1 MDKYPL
7 KKNQD
12 IEIEI
17 TGITTEGS
25 GVGHYDGI
33 AVFVP
38 NTATG
43 DVIDCHI
50 IKTKK
55 NYAIGK
61 INHIIKAAKSRIA
74 PDCDVYSRCGG
85 CVFRHINYTAEC
97 EMKKQRVIDAF
108 ARLGHIEIS
117 PEEIIK
123 SGRENRYRNKA
134 QYPVRLENGKISIG
148 FFAQNS
154 HRVIDCN
161 DCMLQPKEFS
171 KIVSAFRKWI
181 EKNNISVYNEET
193 HKGLLRHIYIRKA
206 FETNQIMVCAVIN
219 GHNLPKKD
227 DLIVSLLKCTD
238 NIASITVNENT
249 NDSNVILGKKCYT
262 LWGSDFIE
270 DILCGV
276 KVRISPLSFY
286 QINHDQAEKLYY
298 KAAEYAELTENDTL
312 LDLYCG
318 AGTIGLSMAKKVKNL
333 IGVEIIPEAIED
345 AKINAEINGI
355 NNAEFICGDAPEA
368 AKILDDRG
376 IKPDVIIVD
385 PPRKGCAAEL
395 LDTIDSMNPDR
406 LVYISCDPATLA
418 RDCAI
423 LKEKGYEVQKVTPV
437 DMFPKTSHVETV
449 VLLSQRRPDTHIDI
463 KLDLSELD
471 ITSAETK
478 ATYQEIK
485 DYVLDKHGLKVS
497 TLYIS
502 QVKAKCGIIE
512 RENYNKDK
520 EGHRVPKCPKEK
532 EEAIMDALI
541 HFNMI

>member
-1 MDKYPL
+1 MEKYPL

-25 GVGHYDGI
+25 GVGHYDGV

-43 DVIDCHI
+43 DIIDCHI

-61 INHIIKAAKSRIA
+61 INHIIKAAQSRII

-85 CVFRHINYTAEC
+85 CVFRHINYSAEC

-108 ARLGHIEIS
+108 SRLGHIEIS

-134 QYPVRLENGKISIG
+134 QYPVRLENGKINIG

-154 HRVIDCN
+154 HRVIDCD
-161 DCMLQPKEFS
+161 DCMLQPKEFA

-181 EKNNISVYNEET
+181 IKNNISVYNEET

-206 FETNQIMVCAVIN
+206 FETNQVMVCAVIN

-238 NIASITVNENT
+238 NITSITVNENT

-262 LWGSDFIE
+262 IWGSDFIE
-270 DILCGV
+270 DILCSV

-286 QINHDQAEKLYY
+286 QINHDQAENLYY
-298 KAAEYAELTENDTL
+298 KAAEYAQLTSEDTL

-318 AGTIGLSMAKKVKNL
+318 AGTIGLSMASKVKNL

-345 AKINAEINGI
+345 AKINAEINNI
-355 NNAEFICGDAPEA
+355 TNSEFICGDAPEA
-368 AKILDDRG
+368 AKILAERG

-395 LDTIDSMNPDR
+395 LDTIDEMNPKR

-418 RDCAI
+418 RDCAL
-423 LKEKGYEVQKVTPV
+423 LKEKGFEVQKVTPV
-437 DMFPKTSHVETV
+437 DMFPKTSHCEV
-449 VLLSQRRPDTHIDI
+449 VCLL
-463 KLDLSELD
+463 
-471 ITSAETK
+471 
-478 ATYQEIK
+478 
-485 DYVLDKHGLKVS
+485 
-497 TLYIS
+497 
-502 QVKAKCGIIE
+502 
-512 RENYNKDK
+512 
-520 EGHRVPKCPKEK
+520 EK
-532 EEAIMDALI
+532 QNTDCTNA
-541 HFNMI
+541 